1 MLAALHS
8 LITIPAAVRSRL
20 NRKQRIALLSG
31 TPFWNRSL
39 MSSVSQSPAP
49 LKLSLFKLAGP
60 TIIGNLLLSLVH
72 LAAIKIVAE
81 LGAEAVAA
89 VIAADRIYMAVQL
102 IIFSITAGTTAMVA
116 YAWGSRNVDE
126 ADRVVKMSSVLTLAA
141 SLVLCALIPWLSTPL
156 VAIFGLRGT
165 MLEEASLY
173 LELLIYFNVF
183 FSFLAV
189 ISAALRAAGDA
200 LTPVWIAAIGNIAN
214 IVLAY
219 MLVYG
224 IGPFPA
230 MGIQGAAVA
239 AGLSYALV
247 TGIFYWMWRQRRL
260 LLKPQKQAFMQRER
274 LHKLVR
280 IAVPAGIEQSIFNVS
295 IIAFMWV
302 VSLYGTEAFTA
313 YGIGVNILSISIV
326 IGMGFAIATATMAG
340 QNLGAGLPDEAERAA
355 WRNLKISFCTMAAIG
370 LVIGINARLIGSF
383 FISDPL
389 VLDYLVALTVMVAI
403 VQPMMSIEFT
413 LGGALR
419 GAGDTRSPARITLT
433 GFLFGRVVLTAVFF
447 WLELGVYWV
456 YGALIADYVIK
467 SSMYFYIF
475 RKGRWKTAM
484 AGAR

>member
-1 MLAALHS
+1 MS
-8 LITIPAAVRSRL
+8 TQQPSPDSPDNPAPA
-20 NRKQRIALLSG
+20 
-31 TPFWNRSL
+31 TP
-39 MSSVSQSPAP
+39 VAP

-60 TIIGNLLLSLVH
+60 TIIGNLLLSMVH

-89 VIAADRIYMAVQL
+89 VIAADRIYMAIQL

-116 YAWGSRNVDE
+116 FAWGSGNVAE
-126 ADRVVKMSSVLTLAA
+126 ADRVVKMSAVLTLGA
-141 SLVLCALIPWLSTPL
+141 SLVLCVLIHWLATPM
-156 VAIFGLRGT
+156 VAIFGLRGD
-165 MLEEASLY
+165 LLIEAAFY
-173 LELLIYFNVF
+173 LKLLIYFNVF

-189 ISAALRAAGDA
+189 MSAALRAAGDA
-200 LTPVWIAAIGNIAN
+200 LTPVWIAAIGNVIN

-219 MLVYG
+219 LLVYG
-224 IGPFPA
+224 FGPVAA
-230 MGIQGAAVA
+230 MGIQGAAYA
-239 AGLSYALV
+239 AGVSYLV
-247 TGIFYWMWRQRRL
+247 VSVIFFMMWRARRL
-260 LLKPQKQAFMQRER
+260 LLKPEKQIFMQGDRARR
-274 LHKLVR
+274 LIR

-295 IIAFMWV
+295 IIGFMWV

-340 QNLGAGLPDEAERAA
+340 QNLGAGQPDEAERAA
-355 WRNLKISFCTMAAIG
+355 WRNLKIAFGTMAVLGLLIG
-370 LVIGINARLIGSF
+370 VNARLIGSF

-419 GAGDTRSPARITLT
+419 GAGDTKSPARITLA
-433 GFLFGRVVLTAVFF
+433 GFLFGRVALTAVFYF
-447 WLELGVYWV
+447 LELGIYWV

-467 SSMYFYIF
+467 SAMYFYIF
-475 RKGRWKTAM
+475 RKGRWKTAY
-484 AGAR
+484 AGGR